1 MILKNNLIF
10 LLLISSSLVIYSVE
24 NKSILNCDLFFI
36 ESEEG
41 LIEIIQENH
50 VRGGDDNFEACLQYL
65 SIIDKYK
72 ETNDYYSVTRNKR
85 ASSYRRKPPRKFSF
99 KYNI

>member
-1 MILKNNLIF
+1 MILKKNLIF
-10 LLLISSSLVIYSVE
+10 LLLISSLIIYSVE

-36 ESEEG
+36 ESEDG

-50 VRGGDDNFEACLQYL
+50 VREGDDHFEACLQYL

-72 ETNDYYSVTRNKR
+72 EKNDDYYSVTRNKR
-85 ASSYRRKPPRKFSF
+85 ASYRRKPPRKFSF